1 MIFMRLVPRYILS
14 NLFLFYC
21 FISAIETENSL
32 IKNYPIDISV
42 YNGEGTLLISWSA
55 PDSIRIEKT
64 KLYYKKFGDEDY
76 SLLTELS
83 PDIFNYL
90 HIDCIPDARYFYKIE
105 IEDIFNSKYYS
116 DLDQPSFGTCL
127 MINDSNRIDKNIENM
142 FDLIFAYI
150 DRELANYS
158 AFNHF
163 QVLSDLLKSN
173 LRNQYNWIEN
183 FPLDIIKSVHENNE
197 FINNIILDD
206 DLYNHM
212 MDYENLYRN
221 HFLLSPEKWSLQLN
235 EAISKIRNNWIILY
249 NEYPHAIDFYDSID
263 PVRILG
269 YNEGKELQNPIL
281 QLHVFHPDKMNASEW
296 YLLSNDEYINLENH
310 DITNEYLISF
320 EIPETW
326 DHVNLMM
333 DDEII
338 QSCPIIHNQ
347 SVTYTLTGEIIPLAR
362 GSDDYI
368 KVTREASSIWFNEI
382 SWNPIRRIVSIE
394 LAGRKELYEE
404 YIVKYDEK
412 TIWNVVQ
419 NQFGFE
425 MQFIDSTFVLDDS
438 LKLPRF
444 ISLQKKTVED
454 SIFVEYILLDT
465 SSFTISRVNDNGNW
479 IHSSLTTL
487 GSTNEIVKDEYN
499 SSLIPDFFV
508 LYQNYPNPFNGQTR
522 ITFDLLE
529 DAVVTLYVSDATGR
543 IHDRI
548 IETEY
553 ITSGNYNFL
562 WNGDGRS
569 SGIYF
574 ITIQAELEDAL
585 PAVYSRKMIYL
596 K

>member
-1 MIFMRLVPRYILS
+1 
-14 NLFLFYC
+14 
-21 FISAIETENSL
+21 
-32 IKNYPIDISV
+32 
-42 YNGEGTLLISWSA
+42 
-55 PDSIRIEKT
+55 
-64 KLYYKKFGDEDY
+64 
-76 SLLTELS
+76 
-83 PDIFNYL
+83 
-90 HIDCIPDARYFYKIE
+90 
-105 IEDIFNSKYYS
+105 
-116 DLDQPSFGTCL
+116 
-127 MINDSNRIDKNIENM
+127 
-142 FDLIFAYI
+142 
-150 DRELANYS
+150 
-158 AFNHF
+158 
-163 QVLSDLLKSN
+163 
-173 LRNQYNWIEN
+173 
-183 FPLDIIKSVHENNE
+183 
-197 FINNIILDD
+197 
-206 DLYNHM
+206 
-212 MDYENLYRN
+212 
-221 HFLLSPEKWSLQLN
+221 
-235 EAISKIRNNWIILY
+235 
-249 NEYPHAIDFYDSID
+249 
-263 PVRILG
+263 
-269 YNEGKELQNPIL
+269 LQNPIL
-281 QLHVFHPDKMNASEW
+281 QLHVFHPDRMDASEW

-310 DITNEYLISF
+310 YITNEYLISF

-368 KVTREASSIWFNEI
+368 KATRKASSIWFNEI